1 MRQVCEYEQCFGCGA
16 CYNICLKNAI
26 SLGYDD
32 WGNLIPRIDQDKCV
46 DCNMCKKVCP
56 AIQKSCFKM
65 PEAAYAAITKNEYD
79 YASTSSGGIATAFS
93 KHILYDKGIV
103 YGASFV
109 NGSAEVK
116 HIRVDSLPDLE
127 ALKGSKYV
135 QSNIGHVPKSVKQD
149 LDSGRKVIFIGTPC
163 QIDGLQL
170 FLKKNYENLITVNFV
185 CHGVPSNRLF
195 CEHVQQIFDESQ
207 GLKIRFRLQNKFQ
220 LTIEKGSK
228 SKSVPFYKDNYFLG
242 FMRKL
247 FYRNV
252 CYQCKYAQPKRV
264 GDLTIGDFWGFDS
277 KKTFP
282 AEHSKGLSLVLINTK
297 KGHDFFETVKDE
309 LIFQKRE
316 VKEAIAGNPQL
327 NYPSKR
333 NVFFYRFRRLY
344 LKYGFEK
351 ASKRILWPYKIAYNI
366 NYIIQRISKGIKDK
380 KNI

>member
-1 MRQVCEYEQCFGCGA
+1 MNKVGIITFHGA
-16 CYNICLKNAI
+16 HNY
-26 SLGYDD
+26 
-32 WGNLIPRIDQDKCV
+32 
-46 DCNMCKKVCP
+46 
-56 AIQKSCFKM
+56 
-65 PEAAYAAITKNEYD
+65 
-79 YASTSSGGIATAFS
+79 
-93 KHILYDKGIV
+93 
-103 YGASFV
+103 
-109 NGSAEVK
+109 GSALQVY
-116 HIRVDSLPDLE
+116 
-127 ALKGSKYV
+127 AL
-135 QSNIGHVPKSVKQD
+135 Q
-149 LDSGRKVIFIGTPC
+149 KVITDKLYYPC
-163 QIDGLQL
+163 EIIDFRTEAQKDQYRPLTKRKGVKY
-170 FLKKNYENLITVNFV
+170 FL
-185 CHGVPSNRLF
+185 
-195 CEHVQQIFDESQ
+195 SQ